1 MRVRLLTLFYL
12 FLAVLG
18 GVSLRLAYWQ
28 LVKGP
33 ELRVEARSQYETQ
46 SIIYPSRGEILTS
59 DGYPLVVNRPVYNL
73 SAYTPLLTE
82 SPKTIVDQILPLL
95 QFDLSAPELA
105 TDSAKREGKL
115 TELKNAQTSLMLD
128 RLNSQSYAVLAK
140 TLSVS
145 EKNAI
150 DNLKIAGLNFDE
162 SFVRGYPEASMSAHL
177 TGFVGRDELENPVGY
192 FGLEGYYNLELTG
205 RTGLK
210 KQEKDAIGNP
220 LLIGNFRELATRNG
234 RSLELYLERSVQ
246 YLVESE
252 LKTGLER
259 YGASA
264 GEVVIMDPS
273 TGGIL
278 ASVALPSFDPL
289 KFYESDTSLYKNP
302 VVANSYE
309 PGSTFKVMVMAAALN
324 EDKVKLDDHCDVCSG
339 PLPIDKYLI
348 KTWDGEYHPDSTP
361 EDIIVNSDN
370 VGMVWIEKKLG
381 GDKLLEYL
389 KNFGFGEKTGIDLQ
403 EEVTPALR
411 DKWGEVDYATA
422 SFGQGIAVTS
432 IQMVR
437 AVGAIANGGQLME
450 PHVVRRVLG
459 DEVSEIKPKVV
470 RQVIS
475 PETAKKMTDI
485 MIAAAEHGDAKWTRL
500 ADYTVAGKTGTAQ
513 IPVAGHYDTTKTIA
527 SFIGFAPAHNPRFV
541 MLVKLR
547 EPTSSPWGS
556 ETAAPLW
563 FTLARKLLLHY
574 NIPPD
579 IPR

>member
-1 MRVRLLTLFYL
+1 MRQRLLTLFYL
-12 FLAVLG
+12 YLIVLAG
-18 GVSLRLAYWQ
+18 IILRLSYWQ

-46 SIIYPSRGEILTS
+46 SIIYPSRGEIITA

-73 SAYTPLLTE
+73 SAYIPLLSE
-82 SPKTIVDQILPLL
+82 SPKVIVDKILPLL
-95 QFDLSAPELA
+95 KFDLSDPELA
-105 TDSAKREGKL
+105 TDTAKRELKL
-115 TELKNAQTSLMLD
+115 SELKTAQSTMMLD
-128 RLNSQSYAVLAK
+128 RLSNQSYAILAK
-140 TLSVS
+140 SLSVG
-145 EKNAI
+145 EKNEI
-150 DNLKIAGLNFDE
+150 DALGIAGLNFDE
-162 SFVRGYPEASMSAHL
+162 SFIRGYPEASMSAHL

-234 RSLELYLERSVQ
+234 RTLKLYLERSVQ
-246 YLVESE
+246 YLIETE
-252 LKTGLER
+252 LQNGLER
-259 YGASA
+259 YGAVA
-264 GEVVIMDPS
+264 GEVVVMDPE

-289 KFYESDTSLYKNP
+289 KFYESETVLYKNP

-309 PGSTFKVMVMAAALN
+309 PGSTFKVMVMAAAIN
-324 EDKVKLDDHCDVCSG
+324 EGKVALDDHCDVCSE

-348 KTWDGEYHPDSTP
+348 KTWNGEYHPDSTP
-361 EDIIVNSDN
+361 QDIIVNSDN
-370 VGMVWIEKKLG
+370 VGMVWAQRKLG
-381 GDKLLEYL
+381 GEKLLEYL

-403 EEVTPALR
+403 EEITPSLR
-411 DKWGEVDYATA
+411 SKWGEVDYATT

-437 AVGAIANGGQLME
+437 AVAAIANGGKLLE
-450 PHVVRRVLG
+450 PHVVQAVIG

-475 PETAKKMTDI
+475 AETAEKMTDI

-500 ADYTVAGKTGTAQ
+500 ANYTVAGKTGTAQ
-513 IPVAGHYDTTKTIA
+513 IPVLGHYDTEKTIA
-527 SFIGFAPAHNPRFV
+527 SFVGFAPAHNPRFV

-563 FTLARKLLLHY
+563 FNIARKLLLHY

-579 IPR
+579 LPQ